1 MATVCCDSVIIM
13 SEKQKAV
20 LVNLMTLSA
29 GQLAQL
35 LLGLTSLCW
44 AIALVHHPVTHPA
57 LAILLEILSPTCWAI
72 VFSMIAAFEFGT
84 LLRIIRPCQCAAAL
98 RGVLAVLWV
107 FIAISLL
114 LSNIIAAGDV
124 TVSLLA
130 IWLFMRQAVRDECDG
145 GKH

>member
-1 MATVCCDSVIIM
+1 M
-13 SEKQKAV
+13 SKNQKAA

-29 GQLAQL
+29 GQLAQM

-57 LAILLEILSPTCWAI
+57 LAILLELMPPTCWAM
-72 VFSMIAAFEFGT
+72 VFSLISAFEFGS
-84 LLRIIRPCQCAAAL
+84 LLRIIRPCRFAAAV
-98 RGVLAVLWV
+98 RGSLAVLWV

-114 LSNIIAAGDV
+114 LSNISAAGDV

-130 IWLFMRQAVRDECDG
+130 TWLFMRQAVRDEDAG
-145 GKH
+145 GKY